1 VIHIT
6 EIKEG
11 EMRQSEKNFLEKIA
25 DAIPG
30 LSGYREKEN
39 RRTTDKRLREYLATR
54 MDNARKKLS
63 DLKLTLT
70 NQGRLSELG
79 DIGHLENRLTK
90 LADSIRYASYGY
102 SGMFDQLKIR
112 DEELDLLYQ
121 HDLTFVAVL
130 EELEKSV
137 ETDGT
142 GLKDIVAK
150 IDDLVEERKKLFE
163 APTVEGR

>member
-1 VIHIT
+1 
-6 EIKEG
+6 
-11 EMRQSEKNFLEKIA
+11 MRQSEKNFLEKIA

-63 DLKLTLT
+63 DIKLTLT
-70 NQGRLSELG
+70 NEGRLNELD
-79 DIGHLENRLTK
+79 DIGLFDRKLTK

-102 SGMFDQLKIR
+102 AGYFDQLKIKE
-112 DEELDLLYQ
+112 EELDLLYQ
-121 HDLTFVAVL
+121 HDMTFVAVL

-137 ETDGT
+137 EADGT
-142 GLKDIVAK
+142 GLKDIVSK
-150 IDDLVEERKKLFE
+150 IDNLVEERKRLFE
-163 APTVEGR
+163 TPTVEGR